1 MLSDFITTWKFVIKR
16 SLSHARLLVSVVI
29 GVLLAAA
36 ILSGTVIY
44 FNSLKEIALDA
55 SLDAM
60 PSNDLDIVSKAV
72 RGPTTVGEYEKVSNL
87 IVGEATRNIGW
98 FSKNLISGGSSAT
111 FFLTKPG
118 KEDQAGKDNAR
129 AYFLFSSDLNEH
141 AGLID
146 GGKIPDNSNNQRDQ
160 NSTLVIE
167 ALISEEAAWESG
179 IEIGDTLSVVPFWSD
194 EIDRAS
200 VVVTGVLRKL
210 NSDTNFWHLNELV
223 FSANTGESFR
233 TVPFYV
239 SEDTYFQILGKSFT
253 DMDTNYGWMFTVQ
266 KDLISADKAQ
276 DGIRSIGLLESTV
289 RAQLPNYRQ
298 FTSLDELLVDYEK
311 RLFFSKL
318 PMFVLLVLVAV
329 VVLYYIVTLSGL
341 LIERQKGE
349 IALLRSRGA
358 GFWHLISIFTVEG
371 LTISGL
377 SIVLGPLMA
386 AGAIKLA
393 GSTPIFAELL
403 GGTGLDVKL
412 SGAAYAL
419 GAVGGVFSFCALM
432 IPAIQASRVS
442 VTAYRRESARPS
454 GLPFFQKYYI
464 DVLLL
469 ILLVVLFR
477 QLTEQGSLFAS
488 QAFGKTTA
496 NYLLLAVP
504 AITLLGFALV
514 LLRLFPV
521 VLNLA
526 SRVLSKVLPV
536 GPTLGLWQMARN
548 PAYYARLSLLLILTA
563 GLGIFAASFGGTL
576 DRSFKERVLYSTGSE
591 IRIDGISMDAIG
603 YTKPLQS
610 SYEQIDGVSAASSV
624 YRGRAYDYTDLTSD
638 KIQILGINPST
649 FDAVGWF
656 RDDFFSTNKT
666 DVLELL
672 KSDQITQGIPI
683 PENARTLA
691 IIAKSSRPQPTVR
704 LAARIVD
711 VNGRYF
717 TYEMG
722 NLSTANVQLYEV
734 SLTRT
739 SRSTSR
745 LLRGQQLEPTAPLRL
760 VSIAIDETN
769 TLGSTFPGQVT
780 IGQISV
786 RDSEGTRFEIDE
798 SVDNMMW
805 NPLSM
810 TSDSVGDFVT
820 VSELSV
826 EGIEGESVTFNWSS
840 GPSLVPRGIYYGNKM
855 SFIPVIGSDS
865 FVSSSGHQIGDIFYI
880 YVASKRIPVKLVDI
894 FSYFPTLDVN
904 SQIHLVT
911 DINALMSFA
920 NLDTSQRELKPN
932 EMWLKL
938 NVGGQEKLD
947 LVESLKIEPFGATN
961 VFERDALLQESSV
974 DPLTKAG
981 WRAILFI
988 AFGAVFIL
996 SCLGFVVHAYVSFS
1010 GRRVQFALL
1019 RTVGLTQFQIGT
1031 VVLLEQVFVIATG
1044 MALGAWMGQNLGAII
1059 MPFIANDDVGT
1070 QVLPPFVTEISWVAL
1085 IGTYAAMITVFT
1097 AITFSMIWF
1106 VRRISVV
1113 TTLRIGEN

>member
-1 MLSDFITTWKFVIKR
+1 
-16 SLSHARLLVSVVI
+16 
-29 GVLLAAA
+29 
-36 ILSGTVIY
+36 
-44 FNSLKEIALDA
+44 
-55 SLDAM
+55 
-60 PSNDLDIVSKAV
+60 
-72 RGPTTVGEYEKVSNL
+72 
-87 IVGEATRNIGW
+87 
-98 FSKNLISGGSSAT
+98 
-111 FFLTKPG
+111 
-118 KEDQAGKDNAR
+118 
-129 AYFLFSSDLNEH
+129 
-141 AGLID
+141 
-146 GGKIPDNSNNQRDQ
+146 
-160 NSTLVIE
+160 
-167 ALISEEAAWESG
+167 
-179 IEIGDTLSVVPFWSD
+179 
-194 EIDRAS
+194 
-200 VVVTGVLRKL
+200 
-210 NSDTNFWHLNELV
+210 
-223 FSANTGESFR
+223 
-233 TVPFYV
+233 
-239 SEDTYFQILGKSFT
+239 
-253 DMDTNYGWMFTVQ
+253 
-266 KDLISADKAQ
+266 
-276 DGIRSIGLLESTV
+276 
-289 RAQLPNYRQ
+289 
-298 FTSLDELLVDYEK
+298 
-311 RLFFSKL
+311 
-318 PMFVLLVLVAV
+318 MFVLLVLVAV

-432 IPAIQASRVS
+432 IPAIQASRIS

-521 VLNLA
+521 ALNLA
-526 SRVLSKVLPV
+526 SKVLSKVLPV

-591 IRIDGISMDAIG
+591 IRIDGISMDVPG
-603 YTKPLQS
+603 STRPMQS

-624 YRGRAYDYTDLTSD
+624 YRGWAYDYTDLTSD

-649 FDAVGWF
+649 FDDVGWF
-656 RDDFFSTNKT
+656 RDDFLSTNKT
-666 DVLELL
+666 DVLASLE
-672 KSDQITQGIPI
+672 SDQITEGIPI

-691 IIAKSSRPQPTVR
+691 IMAKSSRPQPTVR

-722 NLSTANVQLYEV
+722 NLTTSNVQLYEV

-786 RDSEGTRFEIDE
+786 RNSEGTRFEIDE

-805 NPLSM
+805 NPLAM
-810 TSDSVGDFVT
+810 TSDSIGDFVT
-820 VSELSV
+820 VSDLSA

-840 GPSLVPRGIYYGNKM
+840 GPSRVPRGIYYGNKI
-855 SFIPVIGSDS
+855 SFIPVIGSES
-865 FVSSSGHQIGDIFYI
+865 FISSSGHQIGDIFYI

-894 FSYFPTLDVN
+894 FSYFPTLDVT

-911 DINALMSFA
+911 DIDALIAFA

-932 EMWLKL
+932 EMWLNL
-938 NVGGQEKLD
+938 NVNGQEKLD

-961 VFERDALLQESSV
+961 VFDRDTLLQESSV

-996 SCLGFVVHAYVSFS
+996 SCLGFIVHAYVSFS

>member
-880 YVASKRIPVKLVDI
+880 YVASKRVPVKLVDI

-938 NVGGQEKLD
+938 NVEGQEKLD

>member
-60 PSNDLDIVSKAV
+60 PSNNLDIVTKAV

-98 FSKNLISGGSSAT
+98 FSKNLISGGSSTT
-111 FFLTKPG
+111 FFLTEPG

-146 GGKIPDNSNNQRDQ
+146 GGRIPDNSNNQLDQ

-167 ALISEEAAWESG
+167 ALISEEAAWESD

-194 EIDRAS
+194 ELDRAN

-210 NSDTNFWHLNELV
+210 NSDTNFWYLNELV
-223 FSANTGESFR
+223 FSANTGDSFR

-239 SEDTYFQILGKSFT
+239 SEDTYFQVLGKSFAN
-253 DMDTNYGWMFTVQ
+253 MDTNYGWMFDVQ

-276 DGIRSIGLLESTV
+276 DGIRSIELLESAV

-432 IPAIQASRVS
+432 IPAIQASRIS

-521 VLNLA
+521 ALNLA

-591 IRIDGISMDAIG
+591 IRIDGISMDATG
-603 YTKPLQS
+603 FSRPLQS

-624 YRGRAYDYTDLTSD
+624 YRGWAYDYTDLTSD

-649 FDAVGWF
+649 FDDVGWF
-656 RDDFFSTNKT
+656 RDDFLSTNKT
-666 DVLELL
+666 DVLASLE
-672 KSDQITQGIPI
+672 SDQITEGIPI

-691 IIAKSSRPQPTVR
+691 IMAKSSRPQPTVR

-722 NLSTANVQLYEV
+722 NLTTSNVQLYEV

-786 RDSEGTRFEIDE
+786 RNSEGTRFEIDE

-805 NPLSM
+805 NPLAM
-810 TSDSVGDFVT
+810 TSDSIGDFVT
-820 VSELSV
+820 ISDLSA

-840 GPSLVPRGIYYGNKM
+840 GPPRVPRGIYYGNKI
-855 SFIPVIGSDS
+855 SFIPVIGSES
-865 FVSSSGHQIGDIFYI
+865 FISSSGHQIGDIFYI

-894 FSYFPTLDVN
+894 FSYFPTLDVT

-911 DINALMSFA
+911 DIDALIAFA

-932 EMWLKL
+932 EMWLNL
-938 NVGGQEKLD
+938 NVNGQEKLD

-961 VFERDALLQESSV
+961 VFDRDTLLQESSV

-996 SCLGFVVHAYVSFS
+996 SCLGFIVHAYVSFS

>member
-55 SLDAM
+55 SLDTM
-60 PSNDLDIVSKAV
+60 SGNDLDIVTKTV
-72 RGPTTVGEYEKVSNL
+72 RGPTTVVEYEKVSNL
-87 IVGEATRNIGW
+87 IIGEATRNIGW

-111 FFLTKPG
+111 FFLTEPG

-146 GGKIPDNSNNQRDQ
+146 GGRIPDNSNNQLDQ

-194 EIDRAS
+194 ELDRAN

-210 NSDTNFWHLNELV
+210 NSDTNFWYLNELV
-223 FSANTGESFR
+223 FSANTGDSFR

-239 SEDTYFQILGKSFT
+239 SEDTYFQVLGKSFAN
-253 DMDTNYGWMFTVQ
+253 MDTNYGWMFDVQ

-276 DGIRSIGLLESTV
+276 DGIRSIELLESAV

-432 IPAIQASRVS
+432 IPAIQASRIS

-521 VLNLA
+521 ALNLA

-591 IRIDGISMDAIG
+591 IRIDGISMDATG
-603 YTKPLQS
+603 FSRPLQS

-624 YRGRAYDYTDLTSD
+624 YRGWAYDYTDLTSD
-638 KIQILGINPST
+638 KIQILAINPSN
-649 FDAVGWF
+649 FGDVGWF
-656 RDDFFSTNKT
+656 RDDFLSKNKT
-666 DVLELL
+666 DVLASLE
-672 KSDQITQGIPI
+672 SDQITEGIPI

-691 IIAKSSRPQPTVR
+691 IMAKSSRPQPTVR

-722 NLSTANVQLYEV
+722 NLTTSNVQLYEV

-786 RDSEGTRFEIDE
+786 RNSEGTRFEIDE

-805 NPLSM
+805 NPLAM
-810 TSDSVGDFVT
+810 TSDSIGDFVT
-820 VSELSV
+820 VSDLSA

-840 GPSLVPRGIYYGNKM
+840 GPSRVPRGIYYGNKI
-855 SFIPVIGSDS
+855 SFIPVIGSES
-865 FVSSSGHQIGDIFYI
+865 FISSSGHQIGDIFYI

-894 FSYFPTLDVN
+894 FYYFPTLDVT

-911 DINALMSFA
+911 DIDALIAFA

-932 EMWLKL
+932 EMWLNL
-938 NVGGQEKLD
+938 NVNGQEKLD

-961 VFERDALLQESSV
+961 VFDRDTLLQESSV

-996 SCLGFVVHAYVSFS
+996 SCLGFIVHAYVSFS

>member
-610 SYEQIDGVSAASSV
+610 SYEQIDGVSAAASV

-880 YVASKRIPVKLVDI
+880 YVASKRVPVKLVDI

-938 NVGGQEKLD
+938 NVEGQEKLD

>member
-1 MLSDFITTWKFVIKR
+1 LLSDFITTWKFVIKR

-60 PSNDLDIVSKAV
+60 PSNNLDIVTKAV

-98 FSKNLISGGSSAT
+98 FSKNLISGGSSTT
-111 FFLTKPG
+111 FFLTEPG

-146 GGKIPDNSNNQRDQ
+146 GGRIPDNSNNQQDQ

-167 ALISEEAAWESG
+167 ALISEEAAWESD

-194 EIDRAS
+194 ELDRAN

-210 NSDTNFWHLNELV
+210 NSDTNFWYLNDLV
-223 FSANTGESFR
+223 FSANTGDSFR

-239 SEDTYFQILGKSFT
+239 SEDTYFQVLGKSFAN
-253 DMDTNYGWMFTVQ
+253 MDTNYGWMFDVQ

-276 DGIRSIGLLESTV
+276 DGIRSIELFESAV

-298 FTSLDELLVDYEK
+298 YTSLDELLVDYEK

-432 IPAIQASRVS
+432 IPAIQASRIS

-521 VLNLA
+521 ALNLA

-591 IRIDGISMDAIG
+591 IRIDGISMDVPG
-603 YTKPLQS
+603 STRPMQS

-624 YRGRAYDYTDLTSD
+624 YRGWAYDYTDLTSD

-649 FDAVGWF
+649 FDDVGWF
-656 RDDFFSTNKT
+656 RDDFLSTNKT
-666 DVLELL
+666 DVLASLE
-672 KSDQITQGIPI
+672 SDQITEGIPI

-691 IIAKSSRPQPTVR
+691 IMAKSSRPQPTVR

-722 NLSTANVQLYEV
+722 NLTTSNVQLYEV

-786 RDSEGTRFEIDE
+786 RNSEGTRFEIDE

-805 NPLSM
+805 NPLAM
-810 TSDSVGDFVT
+810 TSDSIGDFVT
-820 VSELSV
+820 ISDLSA

-840 GPSLVPRGIYYGNKM
+840 GPPRVPRGIYYGNKI
-855 SFIPVIGSDS
+855 SFIPVIGSES
-865 FVSSSGHQIGDIFYI
+865 FISSSGHQIGDIFYI

-894 FSYFPTLDVN
+894 FSYFPTLDVT

-911 DINALMSFA
+911 DIDALIAFA

-932 EMWLKL
+932 EMWLNL
-938 NVGGQEKLD
+938 NVNGQEKLD

-961 VFERDALLQESSV
+961 VFDRDTLLQESSV

-996 SCLGFVVHAYVSFS
+996 SCLGFIVHAYVSFS

>member
-60 PSNDLDIVSKAV
+60 PSNNLDIVTKAV

-98 FSKNLISGGSSAT
+98 FSKNLISGGSSTT
-111 FFLTKPG
+111 FFLTEPG

-146 GGKIPDNSNNQRDQ
+146 GGRIPDNSNNQLDQ

-194 EIDRAS
+194 ELDRAN

-210 NSDTNFWHLNELV
+210 NSDTNFWYLNELV
-223 FSANTGESFR
+223 FSANTGDSFR

-239 SEDTYFQILGKSFT
+239 SEDTYFQVLGKSFAN
-253 DMDTNYGWMFTVQ
+253 MDTNYGWMFDVQ

-276 DGIRSIGLLESTV
+276 DGIRSIELLESAV

-432 IPAIQASRVS
+432 IPAIQASRIS

-521 VLNLA
+521 ALNLA

-591 IRIDGISMDAIG
+591 IRIDGISMDVPG
-603 YTKPLQS
+603 STRPMQS

-624 YRGRAYDYTDLTSD
+624 YRGWAYDYTDLTSD
-638 KIQILGINPST
+638 KIQILAINPSN
-649 FDAVGWF
+649 FGDVGWF
-656 RDDFFSTNKT
+656 RDDFLSKNKT
-666 DVLELL
+666 DVLASLE
-672 KSDQITQGIPI
+672 SDQITEGIPI

-691 IIAKSSRPQPTVR
+691 IMAKSSRPQPTVR

-722 NLSTANVQLYEV
+722 NLTTSNVQLYEV

-786 RDSEGTRFEIDE
+786 RNSEGTRFEIDE

-805 NPLSM
+805 NPLAM
-810 TSDSVGDFVT
+810 TSDSIGDFVT
-820 VSELSV
+820 ISDLSA

-840 GPSLVPRGIYYGNKM
+840 GPPRVPRGIYYGNKI
-855 SFIPVIGSDS
+855 SFIPVIGSES
-865 FVSSSGHQIGDIFYI
+865 FISSSGHQIGDIFYI

-894 FSYFPTLDVN
+894 FYYFPTLDVT

-911 DINALMSFA
+911 DIDALIAFA

-932 EMWLKL
+932 EMWLNL
-938 NVGGQEKLD
+938 NVNGQEKLD

-961 VFERDALLQESSV
+961 VFDRDTLLQESSV

-996 SCLGFVVHAYVSFS
+996 SCLGFIVHAYVSFS

>member
-1 MLSDFITTWKFVIKR
+1 LLSDFITTWKFVIKR

-55 SLDAM
+55 SLDTM
-60 PSNDLDIVSKAV
+60 SGNDLDIVTKTV
-72 RGPTTVGEYEKVSNL
+72 RGPTTVVEYEKVSNL
-87 IVGEATRNIGW
+87 IIGEATRNIGW

-111 FFLTKPG
+111 FFLTEPG

-146 GGKIPDNSNNQRDQ
+146 GGRIPDNSNNQLDQ

-194 EIDRAS
+194 ELDRAN

-210 NSDTNFWHLNELV
+210 NSDTNFWYLNELV
-223 FSANTGESFR
+223 FSANTGDSFR

-239 SEDTYFQILGKSFT
+239 SEDTYFQVLGKSFAN
-253 DMDTNYGWMFTVQ
+253 MDTNYGWMFDVQ

-276 DGIRSIGLLESTV
+276 DGIRSIELLESAV

-432 IPAIQASRVS
+432 IPAIQASRIS

-521 VLNLA
+521 ALNLA

-591 IRIDGISMDAIG
+591 IRIDGISMDATG
-603 YTKPLQS
+603 FSRPLQS

-624 YRGRAYDYTDLTSD
+624 YRGWAYDYTDLTSD
-638 KIQILGINPST
+638 KIQILAINPSN
-649 FDAVGWF
+649 FGDVGWF
-656 RDDFFSTNKT
+656 RDDFLSKNKT
-666 DVLELL
+666 DVLASLE
-672 KSDQITQGIPI
+672 SDQITEGIPI

-691 IIAKSSRPQPTVR
+691 IMAKSSRPQPTMR

-722 NLSTANVQLYEV
+722 NLTTSNVQLYEV

-786 RDSEGTRFEIDE
+786 RNSEGTRFEIDE

-805 NPLSM
+805 NPLAM
-810 TSDSVGDFVT
+810 TSDSIGDFVT
-820 VSELSV
+820 VSDLSA

-840 GPSLVPRGIYYGNKM
+840 GPSRVPRGIYYGNKI
-855 SFIPVIGSDS
+855 SFIPVIGSES
-865 FVSSSGHQIGDIFYI
+865 FISSSGHQIGDIFYI

-894 FSYFPTLDVN
+894 FYYFPTLDVT

-911 DINALMSFA
+911 DIDALIAFA

-932 EMWLKL
+932 EMWLNL
-938 NVGGQEKLD
+938 NVNGQEKLD

-961 VFERDALLQESSV
+961 VFDRDTLLQESSV

-996 SCLGFVVHAYVSFS
+996 SCLGFIVHAYVSFS

>member
-938 NVGGQEKLD
+938 NVEGQEKLD

>member
-55 SLDAM
+55 SLDTM
-60 PSNDLDIVSKAV
+60 SGNDLDIVTKTV
-72 RGPTTVGEYEKVSNL
+72 RGPTTVVEYEKVSNL
-87 IVGEATRNIGW
+87 IIGEATRNIGW

-111 FFLTKPG
+111 FFLTEPG

-146 GGKIPDNSNNQRDQ
+146 GGRIPDNSNNQLDQ

-194 EIDRAS
+194 ELDRAN

-210 NSDTNFWHLNELV
+210 NSDTNFWYLNELV
-223 FSANTGESFR
+223 FSANTGDSFR

-239 SEDTYFQILGKSFT
+239 SEDTYFQVLGKSFAN
-253 DMDTNYGWMFTVQ
+253 MDTNYGWMFDVQ

-276 DGIRSIGLLESTV
+276 DGIRSIELLESAV

-432 IPAIQASRVS
+432 IPAIQASRIS

-521 VLNLA
+521 ALNLA

-591 IRIDGISMDAIG
+591 IRIDGISMDATG
-603 YTKPLQS
+603 FSRPLQS

-624 YRGRAYDYTDLTSD
+624 YRGWAYDYTDLTSD
-638 KIQILGINPST
+638 KIQILAINPSN
-649 FDAVGWF
+649 FGDVGWF
-656 RDDFFSTNKT
+656 RDDFLSKNKT
-666 DVLELL
+666 DVLASLE
-672 KSDQITQGIPI
+672 SDQITEGILI

-691 IIAKSSRPQPTVR
+691 IMAKSSRPQPTVR

-722 NLSTANVQLYEV
+722 NLTTSNVQLYEV

-786 RDSEGTRFEIDE
+786 RNSEGTRFEIDE

-805 NPLSM
+805 NPLAM
-810 TSDSVGDFVT
+810 TSDSIGDFVT
-820 VSELSV
+820 VSDLSA

-840 GPSLVPRGIYYGNKM
+840 GPSRVPRGIYYGNKI
-855 SFIPVIGSDS
+855 SFIPVIGSES
-865 FVSSSGHQIGDIFYI
+865 FISSSGHQIGDIFYI

-894 FSYFPTLDVN
+894 FYYFPTLDVT

-911 DINALMSFA
+911 DIDALIAFA

-932 EMWLKL
+932 EMWLNL
-938 NVGGQEKLD
+938 NVNGQEKLD

-961 VFERDALLQESSV
+961 VFDRDTLLQESSV

-996 SCLGFVVHAYVSFS
+996 SCLGFIVHAYVSFS

>member
-16 SLSHARLLVSVVI
+16 SLSHARLLASVVI

-55 SLDAM
+55 TLDAM
-60 PSNDLDIVSKAV
+60 PSNDLDIVAKTT
-72 RGPTTVGEYEKVSNL
+72 RGPTTVDEYEKVSNL
-87 IVGEATRNIGW
+87 IIDEATKTIRW
-98 FSKNLISGGSSAT
+98 FSKDLISGGSSPT
-111 FFLTKPG
+111 FFLTEPG

-129 AYFLFSSDLNEH
+129 AYFLFSSDLNKYT
-141 AGLID
+141 GIVN
-146 GGKIPDNSNNQRDQ
+146 GGRTPDNSNNHT
-160 NSTLVIE
+160 NLTSPLVIE
-167 ALISEEAAWESG
+167 ALISEEAAWESN
-179 IEIGDTLSVVPFWSD
+179 IAIGDTLSVVPFWSD
-194 EIDRAS
+194 ELDKAT
-200 VVVTGVLRKL
+200 VVVTGVLRDL
-210 NSDTNFWHLNELV
+210 NSDANFWHLNELV
-223 FSANTGESFR
+223 FGANTGSSFK

-239 SEDTYFQILGKSFT
+239 SEETYFQILGKSFT
-253 DMDTNYGWMFTVQ
+253 AMDTNYGWMFAVD

-276 DGIRSIGLLESTV
+276 DGIRSIELMEARLQSQLST
-289 RAQLPNYRQ
+289 YRQ

-329 VVLYYIVTLSGL
+329 VVLYYIITLSGL

-412 SGAAYAL
+412 SGTAYAL
-419 GAVGGVFSFCALM
+419 GAVGGLFSFCALM
-432 IPAIQASRVS
+432 IPAIQASRMS

-521 VLNLA
+521 ALNLA
-526 SRVLSKVLPV
+526 SRILSKILPV

-591 IRIDGISMDAIG
+591 IRIDGISSDASG
-603 YTKPLQS
+603 YTKPFQS
-610 SYEQIDGVSAASSV
+610 SYEEIDGVASASSV

-649 FDAVGWF
+649 FADVGWF
-656 RDDFFSTNKT
+656 RDDFFDVSKT
-666 DVLELL
+666 DMLSSLE
-672 KSDQITQGIPI
+672 SSQIAEGIPI
-683 PENARTLA
+683 PEKARTIS

-704 LAARIVD
+704 LAVRIVD
-711 VNGRYF
+711 ANGRYF

-722 NLSTANVQLYEV
+722 NLTTSNVQLYEV
-734 SLTRT
+734 ALKRT

-769 TLGSTFPGQVT
+769 TLGSTFPGQLT

-786 RDSEGTRFEIDE
+786 RDSEGTRFEIDN
-798 SVDNMMW
+798 SLDNQMW
-805 NPLSM
+805 NPLVM
-810 TSDSVGDFVT
+810 TSDSIGDFVT
-820 VSELSV
+820 VSEIDV
-826 EGIEGESVTFNWSS
+826 DGIEGESVTFNWSS
-840 GPSLVPRGIYYGNKM
+840 GPSRVPRGIYYGTEI
-855 SFIPVIGSDS
+855 SFVPVIGSKS
-865 FVSSSGHQIGDIFYI
+865 FISSSGHEIGDLFYI
-880 YVASKRIPVKLVDI
+880 YVASKRVPVKLVNR
-894 FSYFPTLDVN
+894 FSYFPTLDVVN
-904 SQIHLVT
+904 EIHLVA
-911 DINALMSFA
+911 DINTLIAFA

-932 EMWLKL
+932 EMWLNL
-938 NVGGQEKLD
+938 NVEGKDKLD
-947 LVESLKIEPFGATN
+947 LVESLKTYPFGATTI
-961 VFERDALLQESSV
+961 FEREALLQESSV

-996 SCLGFVVHAYVSFS
+996 SCLGFIVHAYVSFS

-1059 MPFIANDDVGT
+1059 MPFIANDDLGS
-1070 QVLPPFVTEISWVAL
+1070 QVLPPFVTEISWIAL
-1085 IGTYAAMITVFT
+1085 IGTYAAMILVFT

>member
-60 PSNDLDIVSKAV
+60 PSNNLDIVTKAV

-98 FSKNLISGGSSAT
+98 FSKNLISGGSSTT
-111 FFLTKPG
+111 FFLTEPG

-146 GGKIPDNSNNQRDQ
+146 GGRIPDNSNNQQDQ

-167 ALISEEAAWESG
+167 ALISEEAAWESD

-194 EIDRAS
+194 ELDRAN

-210 NSDTNFWHLNELV
+210 NSDTNFWYLNELV
-223 FSANTGESFR
+223 FSANTGDSFR

-239 SEDTYFQILGKSFT
+239 SEDTYFQVLGKSFAN
-253 DMDTNYGWMFTVQ
+253 MDTNYGWMFDVQ

-276 DGIRSIGLLESTV
+276 DGIRSIELLESAV

-432 IPAIQASRVS
+432 IPAIQASRIS

-521 VLNLA
+521 ALNLA

-591 IRIDGISMDAIG
+591 IRIDGISMDATG
-603 YTKPLQS
+603 FSRPLQS

-624 YRGRAYDYTDLTSD
+624 YRGWAYDYTDLTSD
-638 KIQILGINPST
+638 KIQILAINPSN
-649 FDAVGWF
+649 FGDVGWF
-656 RDDFFSTNKT
+656 RDDFLSKNKT
-666 DVLELL
+666 DVLASLE
-672 KSDQITQGIPI
+672 SNQITEGIPI

-691 IIAKSSRPQPTVR
+691 IMAKSSRPQPTVR

-722 NLSTANVQLYEV
+722 NLTTSNVQMYEV

-786 RDSEGTRFEIDE
+786 RNSEGTRFEIDE

-805 NPLSM
+805 NPLAM
-810 TSDSVGDFVT
+810 TSDSIGDFVT
-820 VSELSV
+820 ISDLSA

-840 GPSLVPRGIYYGNKM
+840 GPPRVPRGIYYGNKI
-855 SFIPVIGSDS
+855 SFIPVIGSES
-865 FVSSSGHQIGDIFYI
+865 FISSSGHQIGDIFYI

-894 FSYFPTLDVN
+894 FYYFPTLDVT

-911 DINALMSFA
+911 DIDALIAFA

-932 EMWLKL
+932 EMWLNL
-938 NVGGQEKLD
+938 NVNGQEKLD

-961 VFERDALLQESSV
+961 VFDRDTLLQESSV

-996 SCLGFVVHAYVSFS
+996 SCLGFIVHAYVSFS

>member
-1085 IGTYAAMITVFT
+1085 IGTYAAMVTVFT

>member
-55 SLDAM
+55 SLDTM
-60 PSNDLDIVSKAV
+60 SGNDLDIVTKTV
-72 RGPTTVGEYEKVSNL
+72 RGPTTVVEYEKVSNL
-87 IVGEATRNIGW
+87 IIGEATRNIGW

-111 FFLTKPG
+111 FFLTEPG

-146 GGKIPDNSNNQRDQ
+146 GGRIPDNSNNQLDQ

-194 EIDRAS
+194 ELDRAN

-210 NSDTNFWHLNELV
+210 NSDTNFWYLNELV
-223 FSANTGESFR
+223 FSANTGDSFR

-239 SEDTYFQILGKSFT
+239 SEDTYFQVLGKSFAN
-253 DMDTNYGWMFTVQ
+253 MDTNYGWMFDVQ

-276 DGIRSIGLLESTV
+276 DGIRSIELLESAV

-432 IPAIQASRVS
+432 IPAIQASRIS

-521 VLNLA
+521 ALNLA

-591 IRIDGISMDAIG
+591 IRIDGISMDATG
-603 YTKPLQS
+603 FSRPLQS

-624 YRGRAYDYTDLTSD
+624 YRGWAYDYTDLTSD
-638 KIQILGINPST
+638 KIQILAINPSN
-649 FDAVGWF
+649 FGDVGWF
-656 RDDFFSTNKT
+656 RDDFLSKNKT
-666 DVLELL
+666 DVLASLE
-672 KSDQITQGIPI
+672 SDQITEGIPI

-691 IIAKSSRPQPTVR
+691 IMAKSSRPQPTMR

-722 NLSTANVQLYEV
+722 NLTTSNVQLYEV

-786 RDSEGTRFEIDE
+786 RNSEGTRFEIDE

-805 NPLSM
+805 NPLAM
-810 TSDSVGDFVT
+810 TSDSIGDFVT
-820 VSELSV
+820 VSDLSA

-840 GPSLVPRGIYYGNKM
+840 GPSRVPRGIYYGNKI
-855 SFIPVIGSDS
+855 SFIPVIGSES
-865 FVSSSGHQIGDIFYI
+865 FISSSGHQIGDIFYI

-894 FSYFPTLDVN
+894 FYYFPTLDVT

-911 DINALMSFA
+911 DIDALIAFA

-932 EMWLKL
+932 EMWLNL
-938 NVGGQEKLD
+938 NVNGQEKLD

-961 VFERDALLQESSV
+961 VFDRDTLLQESSV

-996 SCLGFVVHAYVSFS
+996 SCLGFIVHAYVSFS

>member
-880 YVASKRIPVKLVDI
+880 YVASKRVPVKLVDI